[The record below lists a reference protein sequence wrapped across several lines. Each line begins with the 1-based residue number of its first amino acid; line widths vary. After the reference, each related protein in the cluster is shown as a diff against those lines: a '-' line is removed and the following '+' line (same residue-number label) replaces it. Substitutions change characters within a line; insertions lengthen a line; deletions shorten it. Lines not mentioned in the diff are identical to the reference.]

1 MTRASLVLLA
11 LLVSC
16 APHAAAQPQPA
27 LGGTPARIDLARV
40 LAGPPFGAMLAQY
53 DADLAVLRRASND
66 AAFAGT
72 HAAIGASA
80 TDVARR
86 LDAGARRLNGLH
98 AEPVVLPKSAAQS
111 AHDFAAAVEPFRR
124 AALARAE
131 RATALRAAQM
141 REREATIAY
150 EYERAHGGRR
160 LVLQLKLRNLHLDA
174 ATRRRDAGELAALDS
189 REATLVG
196 AARARDDA
204 ELAAYRAQRRAEALA
219 SVSSMAADVA
229 SHARATRSLSLETQ
243 SAAAWVPHWNDATR
257 TSMVAGFAA
266 ARADLTKRLL
276 AVRDGGDADRA
287 SVKREI
293 AALQRERDALRAQI
307 VASAEARA
315 EKIAAAQRLGRV
327 YTGAAPA
334 RARDLTGAVL
344 QSYSVSTGS

>member
-1 MTRASLVLLA
+1 MTRACLVLVA

-16 APHAAAQPQPA
+16 SPHPVAQPQPA

-40 LAGPPFGAMLAQY
+40 LAGPPFAAMLAQY

-72 HAAIGASA
+72 HAAIGTSA

-98 AEPVVLPKSAAQS
+98 AEPVALPKSTAQP

-150 EYERAHGGRR
+150 GYERAHGGQR
-160 LVLQLKLRNLHLDA
+160 LVLQLKLRDLHLDA
-174 ATRRRDAGELAALDS
+174 ATRRRDTAELAALDA
-189 REATLVG
+189 REAALVA

-204 ELAAYRAQRRAEALA
+204 ELAAYRAQRQAETIA

-229 SHARATRSLSLETQ
+229 AHARATQTLSLETQ
-243 SAAAWVPHWNDATR
+243 SAAGWIPHWSTAAG
-257 TSMVAGFAA
+257 TSTVARFAA

-276 AVRDGGDADRA
+276 AVRDSGDADRA
-287 SVKREI
+287 SVKQEI
-293 AALQRERDALRAQI
+293 VALQRERDALRAQI

-315 EKIAAAQRLGRV
+315 AKIAAAHGLGRV

-334 RARDLTGAVL
+334 HARDLTAAVL